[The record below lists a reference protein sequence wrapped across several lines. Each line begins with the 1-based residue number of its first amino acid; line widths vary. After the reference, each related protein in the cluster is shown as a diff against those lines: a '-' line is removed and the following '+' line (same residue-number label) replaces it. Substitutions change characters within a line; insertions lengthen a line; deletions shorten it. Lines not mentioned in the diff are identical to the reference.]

1 MDYFLNAFLVM
12 CGIAAGLPLLRLS
25 GWLSRVWIPQ
35 IVSSFEEKTLAL
47 MAERNLLDAEKVQAL
62 ESLADTAWDRSEP

>member
-1 MDYFLNAFLVM
+1 MDYFLNAFWVM

-25 GWLSRVWIPQ
+25 GWISRLWIPQ

-47 MAERNLLDAEKVQAL
+47 MAERNRLDEKKVASL
-62 ESLADTAWDRSEP
+62 ESLEYIMRNWTI